1 MKLFSASLGG
11 LLVSAAVFGGTLAAL
26 EPAQWAVPIRT
37 TTSTNN
43 AYVRG
48 DVTPL
53 SPRISGYVTEV
64 LIEDNQAVQAGDIL
78 FRIDDRDYRAR
89 VDQAAAGVATR
100 RALVANLTSRI
111 ELQRAVIEQ
120 AAAAL
125 QGAEADAD
133 RAGRDFAR
141 IAELTD
147 HGWASQQ
154 RNDQVKADHL
164 RARAKIGEA
173 QASLAATKRQMDVL
187 ESQRPQ
193 LLADVAAANAALEL
207 AQIEL
212 DSTAVRAPADGW
224 VGERQARVGQYVRPG
239 TLLVAVVPQHFWVVA
254 NFKETQIPSLN
265 SGDRVSIT
273 VDGVPHARFTGRLE
287 SFSPASGAQFALLP
301 PDNAT
306 GNFTR
311 ITQRIPVKITLDE
324 GQPGF
329 DRLRPGM
336 SATVVLAKSGKVKKS
351 VVVSR

>member
-1 MKLFSASLGG
+1 MKLLSASLGG
-11 LLVSAAVFGGTLAAL
+11 LLVSAAVFGGTLTAL
-26 EPAQWAVPIRT
+26 EPGRWAAPIHTST
-37 TTSTNN
+37 TTDN
-43 AYVRG
+43 AYIRG

-53 SPRISGYVTEV
+53 SPRISGYITDV
-64 LIEDNQAVQAGDIL
+64 LIEDNQAVKAGDIL

-100 RALVANLTSRI
+100 RALVANLASRI

-133 RAGRDFAR
+133 RADRDFAR
-141 IAELTD
+141 VSELSD
-147 HGWASQQ
+147 QGWVSQQ

-164 RARAKIGEA
+164 RARAKIAEA
-173 QASLAATKRQMDVL
+173 LANVAAAKRQMDVL

-193 LLADVAAANAALEL
+193 LQADVAAATAALEL

-212 DSTAVRAPADGW
+212 DNTAVRAPADGW
-224 VGERQARVGQYVRPG
+224 VGERQARLGQYVRPG

-254 NFKETQIPSLN
+254 NFKETQVPAMK

-273 VDGVPHARFTGRLE
+273 VDGVPHERFSGHVE

-311 ITQRIPVKITLDE
+311 ITQRIPVKITFDAH
-324 GQPGF
+324 QPTL

-336 SATVVLAKSGKVKKS
+336 SATVALSASGKVKTP
-351 VVVSR
+351 VMASR